1 MKSIVTTLTTE
12 AVFSDD
18 GVKRYLIRKT
28 WDESKPKLAII
39 MLAPSEASGIEL
51 DTTTQLVLNNAARLG
66 YGRVDVLN
74 LFATLN
80 DFSLKQAE
88 NEDPDNMDA
97 ILESVRDADDVVYA
111 SGVGKAKN
119 KIFQQRQ
126 EQVLSALRPYEGKLR
141 CLTDANGKARFQHP
155 LSPAVR
161 VWHLSTMQISELL
174 PEHEPQDRGK
184 PDTAKQRKNRKS
196 AEKNTAP
203 LP

>member
-28 WDESKPKLAII
+28 WDENKPKQAII

-74 LFATLN
+74 LCATLN

-88 NEDPDNMDA
+88 AEDTYNMDA
-97 ILESVRDADDVVYA
+97 ILSSVTDADDVVYA
-111 SGVGKAKN
+111 PGVGKAKKN
-119 KIFQQRQ
+119 
-126 EQVLSALRPYEGKLR
+126 L
-141 CLTDANGKARFQHP
+141 LTETGTGAIR
-155 LSPAVR
+155 
-161 VWHLSTMQISELL
+161 
-174 PEHEPQDRGK
+174 
-184 PDTAKQRKNRKS
+184 
-196 AEKNTAP
+196 AP
-203 LP
+203 SL

>member
-12 AVFSDD
+12 AVFTDD

-28 WDESKPKLAII
+28 WDESRPKLAVI

-88 NEDPDNMDA
+88 DKDTYNMDA
-97 ILESVRDADDVVYA
+97 IFESVRDADDVVYA
-111 SGVGKAKN
+111 PGVGKAKN
-119 KIFQQRQ
+119 KSFQQRQ

-161 VWHLSTMQISELL
+161 AWHLSPMQISELL

-184 PDTAKQRKNRKS
+184 PDTAKQRKNHKS
-196 AEKNTAP
+196 AEKNTAS